1 VVWLSVGAGAE
12 TGVTM
17 AFRPHAVA
25 AAGVVMAEFRA
36 LVP

>member
-1 VVWLSVGAGAE
+1 
-12 TGVTM
+12 M